1 MKAETI
7 MEAAKAAPPAYL
19 GAYVAGWTINDWAAA
34 LAAIYTGLLI
44 ADWVWK
50 KVRAWRLSR
59 KP

>member
-1 MKAETI
+1 